1 MSPSETMP
9 TRRSFSTTGS
19 RRIWRSLMI
28 FVASRV
34 DMSGVAHTRS
44 PVAIS
49 RTGLFAWLPSATARI
64 TMSRSVITPTGRPFS
79 TIGTTPVSSSFM
91 MRAAI
96 WIVSF
101 GETQRGFVA
110 ITSRTFIVVLLG
122 CGILRPRRA
131 KLVLLQSAHPESA
144 ILRRPVAKP
153 RLPQVVGLAYHRP
166 FRRADHLPRPA
177 PHRCAR
183 PARLGLRGR
192 RPDRP
197 RGAPVSPV
205 RPIRGRP
212 RRSREKTS
220 GHHRVRPRPR
230 ARAPR
235 RAGVRVAGGA
245 HDGAPLRRGIPHRAP
260 HGDRL
265 AGLPGVHDRARRAR
279 EPRRGEREDRRGGFG
294 RPAHRARPRRG
305 AHPVAHRPL
314 RD

>member
-1 MSPSETMP
+1 MSPSEMMP

-49 RTGLFAWLPSATARI
+49 RTGLFAWLPSGTARI

-79 TIGTTPVSSSFM
+79 TIGTTPVPPSFI

-96 WIVSF
+96 WMLSF
-101 GETQRGFVA
+101 GETQRGFVV

-122 CGILRPRRA
+122 CGILRPRPE

-153 RLPQVVGLAYHRP
+153 RLPQVVGLAHDRP
-166 FRRADHLPRPA
+166 LRRADHLSRPAAHRRPRPA
-177 PHRCAR
+177 RF
-183 PARLGLRGR
+183 GLRGR
-192 RPDRP
+192 RPDRA
-197 RGAPVSPV
+197 RGAPLSPF

-212 RRSREKTS
+212 GRSREKTS
-220 GHHRVRPRPR
+220 GHHLVRPRPR
-230 ARAPR
+230 ARAPG
-235 RAGVRVAGGA
+235 RARVRVAGGA
-245 HDGAPLRRGIPHRAP
+245 HDGAPLCRGIPHRAP

-265 AGLPGVHDRARRAR
+265 ARLS
-279 EPRRGEREDRRGGFG
+279 
-294 RPAHRARPRRG
+294 
-305 AHPVAHRPL
+305 
-314 RD
+314 